1 MCDDR
6 YSALSQR
13 WQSLRLD
20 TIMTR
25 YYESRRICKSSG
37 TAVMITVILH
47 KITTNRTL
55 KSQRS
60 ASRVHISIIQALSL
74 YAVQSTNQGVPKY
87 SFFEH
92 EHQPKQKVIETGKIN
107 FLPQRASE
115 RQMPRCIKQE
125 LLLRSEDHE
134 GSELCGISARERDG
148 AASTCG
154 DHRCARS

>member
-1 MCDDR
+1 
-6 YSALSQR
+6 
-13 WQSLRLD
+13 
-20 TIMTR
+20 
-25 YYESRRICKSSG
+25 
-37 TAVMITVILH
+37 MITVILH
-47 KITTNRTL
+47 KTTTNRTL
-55 KSQRS
+55 QSQRS

-125 LLLRSEDHE
+125 LLFGSEDHE
-134 GSELCGISARERDG
+134 GSELCGINARERWG
-148 AASTCG
+148 GVYLWRPQVRSLMIFLRSLSLTVG
-154 DHRCARS
+154 SVSFCAFFWERYRKG